1 MLRLY
6 FENCLKRC
14 IFGEKIYFMVAAQ
27 KKLSSVQ
34 LEFLKVFSF
43 DSSDVQLLE
52 IKQLLSNYFANIAS
66 NRMDELW
73 EEKDWTAETMK

>member
-1 MLRLY
+1 
-6 FENCLKRC
+6 
-14 IFGEKIYFMVAAQ
+14 MVAAQ
-27 KKLSSVQ
+27 KKLSSIQ
-34 LEFLKVFSF
+34 LELLKVFSF

-73 EEKDWTAETMK
+73 KEKDWTAETMKQWCHEHMRTSQK

>member
-1 MLRLY
+1 
-6 FENCLKRC
+6 
-14 IFGEKIYFMVAAQ
+14 MVVAQ

-34 LEFLKVFSF
+34 LELLKVFSF

-73 EEKDWTAETMK
+73 EEKDWTAETMKQWGDERMRTSQK

>member
-1 MLRLY
+1 
-6 FENCLKRC
+6 
-14 IFGEKIYFMVAAQ
+14 MVAAQ
-27 KKLSSVQ
+27 KKLSSIQ
-34 LEFLKVFSF
+34 LELLKVFSF

-73 EEKDWTAETMK
+73 EEKGWSAETMKQWSDEHMRTS

>member
-1 MLRLY
+1 
-6 FENCLKRC
+6 
-14 IFGEKIYFMVAAQ
+14 MVAAQ
-27 KKLSSVQ
+27 KKLSSIQ
-34 LEFLKVFSF
+34 LELLKVFSF

-73 EEKDWTAETMK
+73 EEKDWTAETMKQWGDEHMRTSQK

>member
-1 MLRLY
+1 
-6 FENCLKRC
+6 
-14 IFGEKIYFMVAAQ
+14 MVVAQ
-27 KKLSSVQ
+27 KKLSNIQ
-34 LEFLKVFSF
+34 LELLKVFSF

-73 EEKDWTAETMK
+73 EEKDWTAETMKQWGDERMRTSQK

>member
-1 MLRLY
+1 
-6 FENCLKRC
+6 
-14 IFGEKIYFMVAAQ
+14 MVAAQ
-27 KKLSSVQ
+27 KKLSSIQ
-34 LEFLKVFSF
+34 LELLKVFSF

-73 EEKDWTAETMK
+73 EEKDWTAETMKQWGDERMRTSQK